1 MITTDKVYELAS
13 EKIKDGDNFIV
24 EISVKKGNKI
34 TVLID
39 NDKAIT
45 INDCVEMSKFL
56 ESKLDR
62 EADDFELSVM
72 SAGLTEPF
80 KVARQYQKNIGRQVE
95 VITKEGQKYVGKLLS
110 IIDDYIAIETIKK
123 EKKQVKSVR
132 IENINLKLNQIKET
146 KRVISF

>member
-13 EKIKDGDNFIV
+13 EKIKEGDNFIV

-56 ESKLDR
+56 ELKLDR
-62 EADDFELSVM
+62 EAEDFELSVM

-95 VITKEGQKYVGKLLS
+95 VITKEGQKFVGKLLS
-110 IIDDYIAIETIKK
+110 VIEDCITIETVNK
-123 EKKQVKSVR
+123 EKKQSKSVR

>member
-1 MITTDKVYELAS
+1 MYIILT
-13 EKIKDGDNFIV
+13 
-24 EISVKKGNKI
+24 SVKKGNKI

-56 ESKLDR
+56 ELKLDR
-62 EADDFELSVM
+62 EAEDFELSVM

-95 VITKEGQKYVGKLLS
+95 VITKEGQKFVGKLLS
-110 IIDDYIAIETIKK
+110 VIEDCITIETVNKEKKTIKK
-123 EKKQVKSVR
+123 CKNRKYQFKIKSNKR
-132 IENINLKLNQIKET
+132 NKTSNIILKRTNNGKY
-146 KRVISF
+146 